1 MKDVSIQVLEIRMS
15 VCVFKSSLWF
25 ENKAQILGSKN
36 VPGDIRKKAGIE
48 KKAAKIR
55 SVLVL
60 LYFL

>member
-1 MKDVSIQVLEIRMS
+1 MKDVSIQVFENSYER
-15 VCVFKSSLWF
+15 VFKSLRF

>member
-1 MKDVSIQVLEIRMS
+1 MKDVSIQVFENS
-15 VCVFKSSLWF
+15 YDQCVFKSLWF
-25 ENKAQILGSKN
+25 KNKAQILGSKN

-60 LYFL
+60 LYVL